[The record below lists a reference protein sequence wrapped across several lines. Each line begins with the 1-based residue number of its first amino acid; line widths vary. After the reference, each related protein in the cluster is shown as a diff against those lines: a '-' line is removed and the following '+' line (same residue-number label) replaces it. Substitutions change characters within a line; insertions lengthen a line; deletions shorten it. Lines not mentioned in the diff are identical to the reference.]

1 MARYVDLNS
10 DLGES
15 FGAYTLGLDR
25 DVLRH
30 ISSANIACGCHA
42 GDPMVMAKTVGLAQE
57 LGVSIGAHPG
67 FPDLVGFGR
76 RKMALSPVEV
86 KNYIIYQ
93 VGALAA
99 FAAAANTKLQHVK
112 PHGALYNMAAVDP
125 KFAIAIAE
133 GIAEVNTELIFVG
146 LAGSEMI
153 KAGQQAGLRVASEVF
168 ADRGYNSDG
177 TLIARGQPGAMIHD
191 PEEAAVR
198 VVKMVA
204 KGTIMSAGGQE
215 IAICADTVCLHGD
228 SPGAVEMAQTIR
240 KRLEEAGI
248 KISPLGGEIS

>member
-1 MARYVDLNS
+1 MGKCVDLNS

-42 GDPMVMAKTVGLAQE
+42 GDPMVMEKTVGLAKE
-57 LGVSIGAHPG
+57 LGVAIGAHPG
-67 FPDLVGFGR
+67 FPDIVGFGR
-76 RKMALSPVEV
+76 RQMALSPAEV

-93 VGALAA
+93 VGALEA
-99 FAAAANTKLQHVK
+99 FAKAANTKLQHVK
-112 PHGALYNMAAVDP
+112 PHGALYNMAAKDA
-125 KFAIAIAE
+125 KLAKAIAE
-133 GIAEVNTELIFVG
+133 AIAAVNEELILVG

-168 ADRGYNSDG
+168 ADRGYNRDG

-191 PEEAAVR
+191 PEEAAIR
-198 VVKMVA
+198 VIQMVA
-204 KGTIMSAGGQE
+204 DGTITTADGQE

-240 KRLEEAGI
+240 IRLEEAGI
-248 KISPLGGEIS
+248 KIAALG